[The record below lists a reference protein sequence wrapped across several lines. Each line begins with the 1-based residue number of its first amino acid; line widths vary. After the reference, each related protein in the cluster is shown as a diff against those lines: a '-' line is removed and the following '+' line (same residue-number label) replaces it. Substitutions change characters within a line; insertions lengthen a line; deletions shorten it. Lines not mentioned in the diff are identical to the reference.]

1 MPTVK
6 VRNLKNKE
14 VGDVELLDSVFG
26 VELNESLIHAA
37 VVNYQANGRQ
47 GTSATKTRGNVSGS
61 GRKLWKQK
69 GTGRARIASLRSP
82 LWKGGGNVHGPQPRD
97 WSYQMP
103 KKMRR
108 GALRSALSERLREGN
123 LIVIDEFAIA
133 APKTKEFI
141 GAIEGL
147 KLSDDKRK
155 AVKTLIVDS
164 LDNSNLILSSRN
176 VEKTKVTNSFGLNI
190 YDILYHEKL
199 LISKSAAAELN
210 ELLDP
215 KREGAKDSEEVPV
228 KEAKPKKAKAP
239 AAEAVAEPVKEE
251 APKAAKPKKETAA
264 EEAPKAEKPAKK
276 EAAAD
281 EALKAA
287 KPKKAA
293 AEEVK
298 AEKPKKEAAPA
309 KEKAPKKADKEAT
322 DNE

>member
-14 VGDVELLDSVFG
+14 VGDVTLSDAVFG
-26 VELNESLIHAA
+26 VELNEALIHSA
-37 VVNYQANGRQ
+37 VMNYRANGRQ

-123 LIVIDEFAIA
+123 LIVIDEFGFA
-133 APKTKEFI
+133 APKTSEFLS
-141 GAIEGL
+141 AMATL
-147 KLSDDKRK
+147 NLSDNAKK
-155 AVKTLIVDS
+155 AVKTLIIDS
-164 LDNSNLILSSRN
+164 LDNANLVLSSRN
-176 VEKTKVTNSFGLNI
+176 VQKTKVTNSFGLNI
-190 YDILYHEKL
+190 YDIIYHEKL
-199 LISKSAAAELN
+199 LISKAALEELT

-215 KREGAKDSEEVPV
+215 KRESKADEEVIEV
-228 KEAKPKKAKAP
+228 VEEKPKKA
-239 AAEAVAEPVKEE
+239 
-251 APKAAKPKKETAA
+251 AK
-264 EEAPKAEKPAKK
+264 AKK
-276 EAAAD
+276 EAAAVEETVVD
-281 EALKAA
+281 EAAST
-287 KPKKAA
+287 
-293 AEEVK
+293 EEVVEETVEAVEETPADTE
-298 AEKPKKEAAPA
+298 AEVK
-309 KEKAPKKADKEAT
+309 

>member
-14 VGDVELLDSVFG
+14 VGEVTLSDAVFG

-123 LIVIDEFAIA
+123 VIVIEEFVFDGPRTSA
-133 APKTKEFI
+133 FL
-141 GAIEGL
+141 GAIETLGMVEN
-147 KLSDDKRK
+147 KKRAK
-155 AVKTLIVDS
+155 MLIIDS
-164 LDNSNLILSSRN
+164 LDNENLILSSRN
-176 VEKTKVTNSFGLNI
+176 VQKTKVTNSFGLNI
-190 YDILYHEKL
+190 YDIIYAEKL
-199 LISKSAAAELN
+199 LISKAAVEELN
-210 ELLDP
+210 ALLDP
-215 KREGAKDSEEVPV
+215 KRESSKAGDDSI
-228 KEAKPKKAKAP
+228 EAAAP
-239 AAEAVAEPVKEE
+239 AAEEPK
-251 APKAAKPKKETAA
+251 AKKAAKPKAVKAEAAPVEEAPAVTEEAPAEVTA
-264 EEAPKAEKPAKK
+264 EEATE
-276 EAAAD
+276 
-281 EALKAA
+281 
-287 KPKKAA
+287 
-293 AEEVK
+293 
-298 AEKPKKEAAPA
+298 
-309 KEKAPKKADKEAT
+309 
-322 DNE
+322 NE